1 MGLAEELSRLAELKD
16 KGVLTQKE
24 FDRKK
29 KQLLNGGK
37 SGSSKFMTAVAG
49 LVAFMIIGGVALR
62 AVEHFGQKEL
72 ACDAPEV
79 QQVVL
84 NAVNQEI
91 DGIRSN
97 FGLLGSHMVPPGT
110 QAHDMSEIIQI
121 HRDEKTG
128 FIACAATTRIG
139 QEQGD
144 VGYTVSWIDRVGGEF
159 WVKLV
164 HHKELG
170 DRYRKQ

>member
-29 KQLLNGGK
+29 KQLLNGGRG
-37 SGSSKFMTAVAG
+37 GSSRFMTFVAG
-49 LVAFMIIGGVALR
+49 VILVMIFAGF
-62 AVEHFGQKEL
+62 AVKVYERVGQKEL
-72 ACDAPEV
+72 ACDDPEV

-91 DGIRSN
+91 NGIRSN

-110 QAHDMSEIIQI
+110 QAHDMSEVVEI

-128 FIACAATTRIG
+128 FIACAATARIG

-159 WVKLV
+159 WVQLV